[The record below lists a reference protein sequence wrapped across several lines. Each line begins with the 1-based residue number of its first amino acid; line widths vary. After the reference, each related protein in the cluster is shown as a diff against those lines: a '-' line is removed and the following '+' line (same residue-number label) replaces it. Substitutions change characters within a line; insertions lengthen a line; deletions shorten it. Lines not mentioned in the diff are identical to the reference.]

1 MSGVYTKKCTIY
13 MRCTIVRYVT
23 IWISFHIFGGGD
35 VLENNANCKAHIP
48 CIFEDSTI
56 SPLACEN

>member
-1 MSGVYTKKCTIY
+1 